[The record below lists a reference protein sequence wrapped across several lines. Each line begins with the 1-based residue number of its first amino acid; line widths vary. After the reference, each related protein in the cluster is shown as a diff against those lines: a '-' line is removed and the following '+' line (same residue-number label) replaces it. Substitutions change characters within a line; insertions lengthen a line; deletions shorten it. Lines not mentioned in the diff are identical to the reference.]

1 MSNVTLS
8 IDDALLSRSRD
19 YAAGQG
25 TSLNGLIRQ
34 LLLKATAKP
43 EPQDWFVE
51 FELVSEQALG
61 DSNGWK
67 FNRKELYD
75 DRRV

>member
-8 IDDALLSRSRD
+8 IDDALLSRSRN
-19 YAAGQG
+19 YAASRG

-34 LLLKATAKP
+34 LLVKATAEP
-43 EPQDWFVE
+43 EPKDWFGG
-51 FELVSEQALG
+51 FTLISEQALG

-67 FNRKELYD
+67 FNREEIYD
-75 DRRV
+75 DRRA